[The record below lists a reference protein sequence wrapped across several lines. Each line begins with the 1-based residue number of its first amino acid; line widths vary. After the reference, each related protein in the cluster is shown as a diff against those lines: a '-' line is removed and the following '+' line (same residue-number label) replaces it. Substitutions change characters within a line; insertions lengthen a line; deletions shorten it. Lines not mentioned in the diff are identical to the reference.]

1 MIDDIYELAISKY
14 GEGNYIPD
22 KKYDNICLVFRFNSG
37 GYIMYDYN
45 GYAEVYKDDMFI
57 ESFGDIQTKAQ
68 PTIKTNKELEV
79 D

>member
-1 MIDDIYELAISKY
+1 M
-14 GEGNYIPD
+14 
-22 KKYDNICLVFRFNSG
+22 VFRFNSG

-57 ESFGDIQTKAQ
+57 ESFGDIQAKAQ
-68 PTIKTNKELEV
+68 PTIRTNKELEF

>member
-1 MIDDIYELAISKY
+1 MIYELVTSKY
-14 GEGNYIPD
+14 GEGEYIASEEH
-22 KKYDNICLVFRFNSG
+22 DNLCLVFRFNSG

-68 PTIKTNKELEV
+68 PTIKTNKELEF